1 MANLAKLRDF
11 VRAFTLLADSGAQEA
26 GILRD
31 GRVLLANLVAV
42 DDWLPARFAQPDP
55 QRYRQYLLHCDA
67 LERFSI
73 VSFVWGPGQATPVH
87 DHTVWGMVGVLRGAE
102 CCEDFRVPAG
112 PGPMTRSGVQDMAAG
127 AVDLVSPSMGD
138 IHRVSNGLESGVSV
152 SIHVY
157 GANIG
162 TVTRNAYDPETGA
175 RRGFVSGY
183 ANDLLPNLW
192 RV

>member
-26 GILRD
+26 GILCD
-31 GRVLLANLVAV
+31 GRMLLANLVAV
-42 DDWLPARFAQPDP
+42 DDWLPARFAHADP
-55 QRYRQYLLHCDA
+55 QRYRQYLLHCDP

-102 CCEDFRVPAG
+102 RCEDFGIPAG
-112 PGPMTRSGVQDMAAG
+112 PGPMTRKGSQEMPAG
-127 AVDLVSPSMGD
+127 AVDLVSPSIGD
-138 IHRVSNGLESGVSV
+138 IHRVSNALEGGVSV

-162 TVTRNAYDPETGA
+162 TVARNAYDPATGA
-175 RRGFVSGY
+175 RRSFVSGY